1 MAVRIHFCI
10 IYVMN
15 ASAVLVRLALNGLQ
29 HCGERLVATMQ
40 YNFWG
45 TPKFHV
51 NYHWILLLWC
61 TLWYDRISHLS

>member
-1 MAVRIHFCI
+1 MAVWIRFCI

-15 ASAVLVRLALNGLQ
+15 ASAVLALNGLQ

-40 YNFWG
+40 YNFLG

-51 NYHWILLLWC
+51 NYHAKNVDPASVVYALV
-61 TLWYDRISHLS
+61 